1 MSNLIFPTFAGLTW
15 DKEYKASFNTIV
27 QTAVSGKEIRI
38 SLMASPIY
46 EFNLTFDFLRNKVNA
61 KEWQTLY
68 NFYLAHKGSFD
79 SFLFDYAEDNTAAN
93 QIIGVGTGS
102 KTQFQLVRGFGADY
116 VESVY
121 HLKIVTD
128 IRLNGTVT
136 SAGNYTVSS
145 TGLVTFNT
153 APANAVSITWNGGF
167 YYRARFTEDN
177 LSLSQFCKTFFKGGL
192 SITANL
198 SNKI

>member
-1 MSNLIFPTFAGLTW
+1 MSNLVFPTFTGLTW
-15 DKEYKASFNTIV
+15 DREYKASFNTVV

-38 SLMASPIY
+38 ALMYTPIY
-46 EFNLTFDFLRNKVNA
+46 EFNLTFDFLRNKPNA

-79 SFLFDYAEDNTAAN
+79 SFLFDYAEDNTAVN
-93 QIIGVGTGS
+93 QLIGIGNGS
-102 KTQFQLVRGFGADY
+102 NKFFQLVRGFGADY
-116 VESVY
+116 VESVQQI
-121 HLKIVTD
+121 KIVTD

-136 SAGNYTVSS
+136 SASNYTINSS
-145 TGLVTFNT
+145 GLVTFNT
-153 APANAVSITWNGGF
+153 APANAVNITWNGGF

-192 SITANL
+192 SLTANL
-198 SNKI
+198 GNKI